1 MNRHQVWLLLLL
13 LTAGTAHAGVVTP
26 ELQQRLSASAPDED
40 VRVIITLADRP
51 DMTQYRD
58 PDRARRRSG
67 LVRDL
72 KQKADQT
79 QAQIRARLLSGGAK
93 GVRQLWLSNSLA
105 ATVPAGLVDELAR
118 HPGVHSVRSDA
129 VVLAPIPAAA
139 PTGVPGWNLRA
150 IGAAGV
156 AGLWE
161 QGLTGQGI
169 VVATMDTGV
178 DVDHP
183 ALGPNWR
190 GGTNSWFDVHGDCLL
205 FLGSEP
211 CDFQGHG
218 TQTMGLIVAGEAG
231 GQAIGVAP
239 GAQWIAV
246 KLFDAFGGAL
256 LSHVHQGF
264 QWLLDP
270 DGDPNTDDAPDVV
283 NNSWGLP
290 DTVGACDLEF
300 QPDIAALRAA
310 GIAVVFSAGNDGP
323 ASFSSL
329 SPANNPGSIA
339 VGAVDETGTIYEFSS
354 RGPSACPPLASF
366 PTVVAPG
373 VDVMTTDLSFGG
385 ILTDPVL
392 VTGTSFSAPHVA
404 GGIALLK
411 SGAPNA
417 TLPALESAIVDTAR
431 HPGGPGVVDDV
442 YGAGLI
448 QLVAAYERLQRT
460 ATDMVEIIRVRWEGH
475 KLHVRAASSA
485 APDVTLTLPEYGVQM
500 KYHARKGFYE
510 AVVKLKR
517 KSPRPATVT
526 VVSSG
531 GGSDTEPVPPDKVQ
545 IVSIRHLHYT
555 TRIAGIRYQGQPVF
569 KEHRL
574 YVRATSSGA
583 PDVTLTL
590 PEYGVEMAYRS
601 KERFYEA
608 VVRLK
613 PISPLPATVT
623 VVSSG
628 GGSDT
633 EPVPFKKK
641 SEQESEKDR

>member
-1 MNRHQVWLLLLL
+1 MNRHLIWLILLL
-13 LTAGTAHAGVVTP
+13 LTAGTAHAGVVTS
-26 ELQQRLSASAPDED
+26 ELQQRMAASAPDED

-51 DMTQYRD
+51 DMTQFRD
-58 PDRARRRSG
+58 PDRARRRSS
-67 LVRDL
+67 LIRDL
-72 KQKADQT
+72 KRKADQA

-105 ATVPAGLVDELAR
+105 ATVPARLVHELAG
-118 HPGVHSVRSDA
+118 HPGVESVRSDA
-129 VVLAPIPAAA
+129 MVLSPIPAAA
-139 PTGVPGWNLRA
+139 PLALPVGWNLTA
-150 IGAAGV
+150 VGAPD
-156 AGLWE
+156 LWAL
-161 QGLTGQGI
+161 GIRGQGI

-183 ALGPNWR
+183 ALTATWR
-190 GGTNSWFDVHGDCLL
+190 GGTNSWLDLHGECLDL
-205 FLGSEP
+205 FLGDRP
-211 CDFQGHG
+211 CDFDGHG

-270 DGDPNTDDAPDVV
+270 DGDPSTDDAPDVV
-283 NNSWGLP
+283 SNSWGLP

-300 QPDIAALRAA
+300 EPDIAALRAA

-354 RGPSACPPLASF
+354 RGPSACPPLGSF

-385 ILTDPVL
+385 ILIDPVL

-411 SGAPNA
+411 SGVPNA

-431 HPGGPGVVDDV
+431 HPGGPGVKDDV

-448 QLVAAYERLQRT
+448 DLVAAYERLNS
-460 ATDMVEIIRVRWEGH
+460 ASTDTVEIIRVRWEGH
-475 KLHVRAASSA
+475 KLHVRATSSA
-485 APDVTLTLPEYGVQM
+485 APDVILTLPEYGVRM
-500 KYHARKGFYE
+500 KYNTRKGFYE
-510 AVVKLKR
+510 AVVKLKP

-545 IVSIRHLHYT
+545 IVSIRHLHHT
-555 TRIAGIRYQGQPVF
+555 MRIAGIRYQGQPVF

-590 PEYGVEMAYRS
+590 PEYGIAMAYRS

-613 PISPLPATVT
+613 PTSPLPATVT

-633 EPVPFKKK
+633 EPLPFKKK